1 MLDLF
6 GKAILDFHTNNAP
19 ENLLTETN
27 ISDQDEM
34 SIDYLFRTFTQMPK
48 IEQKALELSFG
59 KVLDVGCGAG
69 SHSLYLQN
77 ELALDILSIDIS
89 KNAIKACQLRGLKNV
104 KVQNVLDLDFNS
116 KKFDTILLL
125 MNGTGIFGTLAET
138 PKYLQQLKSLLNENG
153 QILIDSSDLI
163 YMYDDDDLLEIKN
176 SNNYY
181 GELIFFIQYKQ
192 EKELP
197 FNWLYLDFDLLKKMA
212 NENGL
217 QCQKIIAGDNYDYLA
232 RLF

>member
-6 GKAILDFHTNNAP
+6 GKAILDFQTNNAP

-27 ISDQDEM
+27 ISNQDEM
-34 SIDYLFRTFTQMPK
+34 SVEYLFRTFTQMPK

-59 KVLDVGCGAG
+59 KVLDLGCGAG

-77 ELALDILSIDIS
+77 ELALDVLSIDIS
-89 KNAIKACQLRGLKNV
+89 TNAIKACQLRGLKNT

-116 KKFDTILLL
+116 KKYDTILLL
-125 MNGTGIFGTLAET
+125 MNGTGILGTLAEA

-153 QILIDSSDLI
+153 QVLIDSSDLI

-176 SNNYY
+176 SNTYY
-181 GELIFFIQYKQ
+181 GELTFYIQYKQ
-192 EKELP
+192 EKEVP
-197 FNWLYLDFDLLKKMA
+197 FNWLYLDFDLLKKLA

-217 QCQKIIAGDNYDYLA
+217 QCERIISGDNYDFLA